1 MVEYVSKKN
10 KSRTSFYKIYNKTG
24 GASVRISKAE
34 FLKKGGSIDIVK
46 QWSGPND
53 SAPEP
58 LLNGGLYTGE
68 SFKGPWGNYPVA
80 PTTNGFMANLAS
92 ANPPPGALDQFP
104 GYVRLGNNFQ
114 VNPSKDFS
122 NETMIKCTGGA
133 KKSKSKKTNKST
145 KSNKK
150 GGFFNYLLGSGD
162 KTKLNQTS
170 TQTTA
175 QPTSNQT
182 STSPS
187 NQTSTPP
194 SNQTSTPPSNQTTAQ
209 PPLLQ
214 GQEKELVQRQEQEQV
229 ANEQVK
235 SKNNSKNTPP
245 SNQTSTPP
253 SNQTSTPP
261 SNQTTAQPPLLQGVQ
276 RLVQEQGVQGV
287 KEQEQEQEQV
297 QGQVENPL
305 LQKKNPSQQAGGKSK
320 KKSSKPSKKPVN
332 KYKSASYL

>member
-10 KSRTSFYKIYNKTG
+10 KERTSFYKIYNKTG

-34 FLKKGGSIDIVK
+34 FLKKGGSVDIVK
-46 QWSGPND
+46 QWSGPDD

-68 SFKGPWGNYPVA
+68 SFKGPWGNYPVP

-133 KKSKSKKTNKST
+133 KKSKSKKPT

-150 GGFFNYLLGSGD
+150 GGFLNYLLGSGD
-162 KTKLNQTS
+162 EQVIT
-170 TQTTA
+170 TQTGQVPQA
-175 QPTSNQT
+175 QVVVPQSQVVPQAPTVSQ
-182 STSPS
+182 
-187 NQTSTPP
+187 
-194 SNQTSTPPSNQTTAQ
+194 AQ
-209 PPLLQ
+209 VVVPQAQVVVPQ
-214 GQEKELVQRQEQEQV
+214 AQVVVPQAQVVSQEQV
-229 ANEQVK
+229 VVPQAQVASQAQVVVPQAQVVVPQAQVASQAQVVQN
-235 SKNNSKNTPP
+235 SKNNSQIKKN
-245 SNQTSTPP
+245 
-253 SNQTSTPP
+253 
-261 SNQTTAQPPLLQGVQ
+261 
-276 RLVQEQGVQGV
+276 VQEQQ
-287 KEQEQEQEQV
+287 
-297 QGQVENPL
+297 NT
-305 LQKKNPSQQAGGKSK
+305 SQAGGKSK

>member
-10 KSRTSFYKIYNKTG
+10 NKRTSYYKIYNKTG

-46 QWSGPND
+46 QWSGPDD

-150 GGFFNYLLGSGD
+150 GGFLQYLLGGVEEIQH
-162 KTKLNQTS
+162 NPQTS
-170 TQTTA
+170 TQSA
-175 QPTSNQT
+175 
-182 STSPS
+182 
-187 NQTSTPP
+187 
-194 SNQTSTPPSNQTTAQ
+194 PSNQTTAQ
-209 PPLLQ
+209 PTSQ
-214 GQEKELVQRQEQEQV
+214 VVQTTLVVPTPQV
-229 ANEQVK
+229 
-235 SKNNSKNTPP
+235 
-245 SNQTSTPP
+245 STQ
-253 SNQTSTPP
+253 SAP
-261 SNQTTAQPPLLQGVQ
+261 SNQTTAQTTQVVPTPQVAQPTSQVETPQVATPQVAKSQVAKSQVEKSQVANNQVVQNTSSKSQKEEVKKEELPL
-276 RLVQEQGVQGV
+276 
-287 KEQEQEQEQV
+287 EQE
-297 QGQVENPL
+297 
-305 LQKKNPSQQAGGKSK
+305 GGKSK